1 MTATGTTM
9 GLNELSYIRAPI
21 AKLAG
26 RFSSGKTPTMMSQT
40 TKREGL
46 DELHLTEAFQPSRA
60 DCVEK
65 MVAAAVL
72 FQAVEDLQKFRH
84 ERRAAGQMLYNEV
97 RDWVTANDPGWP
109 GSFLNVCRALQ
120 LAPRSCGP
128 IYSPMTRSRM
138 SRQRYERAWVSD
150 VPSMELRFFEMSGG
164 KNLRKGQNTQTKNQ
178 SMKDT
183 NFTSAGAA
191 SQAPPT
197 RHEL

>member
-1 MTATGTTM
+1 MMTATGTTM
-9 GLNELSYIRAPI
+9 GQNELFYIRAPI
-21 AKLAG
+21 AKRAG

-72 FQAVEDLQKFRH
+72 CQAAEDLQKFRH

-97 RDWVTANDPGWP
+97 RDLGNCQRRRVAGLVPECLPCSPACASVRADR
-109 GSFLNVCRALQ
+109 SLSRRHAFKCR
-120 LAPRSCGP
+120 GKD
-128 IYSPMTRSRM
+128 M
-138 SRQRYERAWVSD
+138 SEPWVSD

-164 KNLRKGQNTQTKNQ
+164 KNLRKGQNTKPN
-178 SMKDT
+178 
-183 NFTSAGAA
+183 
-191 SQAPPT
+191 T
-197 RHEL
+197 RA